1 MAKSNNAGV
10 DIVAITNIYKVTSEL
25 KEKGYLYD
33 DTGVYVPYT
42 HKNKDY
48 YDNRKIFL
56 KIERRSSKNELRYT
70 FVKLEEGLF
79 YPISSSYI
87 SKVLINEYDEF
98 LVRKISSR
106 GSYCGLNTQ
115 KNVFINFVLQ
125 FKTAIINADCLDVL
139 KNSDYTIVNE
149 EKIVNLTVDKK
160 NSTHHNFMNMKNLVM
175 RVTGEIPKQFGE
187 VHNTHVNLFT
197 NGDSVEVFQ
206 CVLKCSTTKK
216 QYDQTEF
223 LMEYFDLDTPQEAED
238 KFQEL
243 TQ

>member
-1 MAKSNNAGV
+1 MAKSNNTE
-10 DIVAITNIYKVTSEL
+10 DIVAITNIYEVTSEL

-70 FVKLEEGLF
+70 FVKLEGGLF

-87 SKVLINEYDEF
+87 SKVLINEHDEY
-98 LVRKISSR
+98 LVRRISSR
-106 GSYCGLNTQ
+106 GSYSGLNTQ
-115 KNVFINFVLQ
+115 EKVFIDFVEQ
-125 FKTAIINADCLDVL
+125 FKTAIIDADCLDVL
-139 KNSDYTIVNE
+139 KNRDFTIVNE

-175 RVTGEIPKQFGE
+175 VVTGQMPKQFGE
-187 VHNTHVNLFT
+187 VHNTHVNIFT
-197 NGDSVEVFQ
+197 TGDTVEVFQ
-206 CVLKCSTTKK
+206 CVLKCLTTKK

-223 LMEYFDLDTPQEAED
+223 LMKYFDLDTPQEAED